1 MREKKRK
8 RWKNRRREILISI
21 QSDGIMRL
29 EPFPHFSFECY
40 CEQLRLKGWAN
51 SSQKFYLKFNLTFH
65 LLWLVS
71 FQLLVSF
78 AFSITRIRRSF
89 KHVSISHTLL
99 LESFLRSFFLFCAWN
114 EIVSALA
121 KVLHGMPISNYKR
134 RHKLFR
140 EHSYIL
146 VLKHFKSKKMWCS
159 LVMLL

>member
-1 MREKKRK
+1 MRENKRK

-89 KHVSISHTLL
+89 KHVSISHMVGK
-99 LESFLRSFFLFCAWN
+99 FL
-114 EIVSALA
+114 
-121 KVLHGMPISNYKR
+121 K
-134 RHKLFR
+134 KLF
-140 EHSYIL
+140 L
-146 VLKHFKSKKMWCS
+146 VLCLKWNCVSTCKSFTWHAYKQLQTS
-159 LVMLL
+159 P